1 MNHLLIF
8 SGLAAIL
15 LSLTHLF
22 VNRLTLLRD
31 IPRSKWL
38 SVAGGISVTYIFIHV
53 LPELEEWQ
61 ELFTAEGKKGFLKH
75 HLYLVA
81 LTGLAVF
88 YGLERA
94 ARLTGPSRR
103 DRSGPD
109 ETDNPTIFWIHILFF
124 TLYNLLIGYLL
135 IHRDTAELSDL
146 VFFTLAMLFH
156 FAVNDHGLHD
166 HYAKRYHTRGRWIV
180 SGAILLGWFVGL
192 LVPVSETGVAI
203 VFCLYCRGHHH
214 EHAQGRASRRTKEQ
228 LLGVF
233 CGNFGIYFAVVGGIR
248 LGLLIPRP
256 PGRSSGLLYGTQ
268 QTLLARSP
276 RCYAPAGDRSG

>member
-1 MNHLLIF
+1 MDHLLIF
-8 SGLAAIL
+8 SGTAAVI

-22 VNRLTLLRD
+22 INRLTFLQS

-61 ELFTAEGKKGFLKH
+61 GLFTAEGEKGFLKH

-94 ARLTGPSRR
+94 ARLAGPSHR

-124 TLYNLLIGYLL
+124 MLYNLLIGYLL

-156 FAVNDHGLHD
+156 FMVNDHGLHD

-180 SGAILLGWFVGL
+180 SGAILLGWFVGV

-203 VFCLYCRGHHH
+203 VF
-214 EHAQGRASRRTKEQ
+214 AFIA
-228 LLGVF
+228 
-233 CGNFGIYFAVVGGIR
+233 GGIIMNTLKEELPEER
-248 LGLLIPRP
+248 KSNYWAFFAGILG
-256 PGRSSGLLYGTQ
+256 Y
-268 QTLLARSP
+268 TLLLLVA
-276 RCYAPAGDRSG
+276 